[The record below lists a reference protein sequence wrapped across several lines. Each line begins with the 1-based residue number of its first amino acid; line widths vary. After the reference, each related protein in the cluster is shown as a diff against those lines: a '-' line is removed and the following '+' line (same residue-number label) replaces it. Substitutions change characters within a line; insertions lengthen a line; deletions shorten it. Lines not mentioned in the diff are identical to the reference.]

1 MYVEAQ
7 FRNGCQKKNIF
18 LLEPLSMTVST
29 ALSFLDCAPVVACT
43 GEGIC
48 VYLHQ
53 FAANQ
58 ELSERLLYQENVQSA
73 QCREDAL

>member
-1 MYVEAQ
+1 
-7 FRNGCQKKNIF
+7 
-18 LLEPLSMTVST
+18 MTVST
-29 ALSFLDCAPVVACT
+29 ALSFLDSVAWSYDTAPVVACT